1 MLLRAEATRAP
12 QPVKRWLEAMITSGT
27 AIRSGSTAEEVKKA
41 FSAPGGPA
49 NLCQH
54 AVAGRYPFSLGAAN
68 DIQLDDFAKLLSPG
82 GLLDGFFNTQLRP
95 FVDTSGPVWRGQ
107 AVGGVPP
114 PVSQAELA
122 KFQQAAKIRDVF
134 FAAGATPTVHF
145 DITPVSLDRGA
156 TQVTLDLGG
165 TTITYANGPP
175 RATQVTWPGPN
186 GMSTAR
192 LVFDPPSS
200 GTTGVLQE
208 SGPWALFRL
217 FERGQL
223 KQVGSA
229 DRYQL
234 TFRVG
239 DREAIFELRAGSVL
253 NPFAGSM
260 LRGFQC
266 PNM

>member
-1 MLLRAEATRAP
+1 M
-12 QPVKRWLEAMITSGT
+12 
-27 AIRSGSTAEEVKKA
+27 
-41 FSAPGGPA
+41 
-49 NLCQH
+49 
-54 AVAGRYPFSLGAAN
+54 
-68 DIQLDDFAKLLSPG
+68 
-82 GLLDGFFNTQLRP
+82 
-95 FVDTSGPVWRGQ
+95 
-107 AVGGVPP
+107 VP
-114 PVSQAELA
+114 E
-122 KFQQAAKIRDVF
+122 I
-134 FAAGATPTVHF
+134 
-145 DITPVSLDRGA
+145 
-156 TQVTLDLGG
+156 GG